1 MTRKA
6 KGALIFVAVAAI
18 IAGAQSPSDGPE
30 GSQTQVRGYW
40 IDSST
45 GLMWAAKDNGR
56 DVSWKK
62 AMKYCR
68 DSRLAGYSDW
78 RLATLD
84 ELASLVDKSAQTHQ
98 RVGNIETF
106 TINVGNV
113 PRLVRGNVA
122 ITGNPWSS
130 NREKDR
136 FGRPYGPGWFFDF
149 VTSKPSYD
157 LQDFRNTKFALCV
170 RRPGG

>member
-62 AMKYCR
+62 AIKYCR

-78 RLATLD
+78 RLAKTV
-84 ELASLVDKSAQTHQ
+84 ELQGIYDKNAEAPGLAGSRKDLRPFSWH
-98 RVGNIETF
+98 VKGY
-106 TINVGNV
+106 
-113 PRLVRGNVA
+113 LLL
-122 ITGNPWSS
+122 TGDQWSS
-130 NREKDR
+130 EWIPDDR
-136 FGRPYGPGWFFDF
+136 GKPSGYETYFNFNEGRPNDDPSGWPYSS
-149 VTSKPSYD
+149 TGM
-157 LQDFRNTKFALCV
+157 RALCV
-170 RRPGG
+170 RVSGK